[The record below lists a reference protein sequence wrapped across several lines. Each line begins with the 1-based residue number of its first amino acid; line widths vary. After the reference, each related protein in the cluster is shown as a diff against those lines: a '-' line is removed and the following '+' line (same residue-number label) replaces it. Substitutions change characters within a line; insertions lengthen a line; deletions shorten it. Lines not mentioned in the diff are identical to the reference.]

1 MEHTYHLH
9 KVHANGND
17 LIVHVAET
25 ADVIPS
31 LDAIRYW
38 CDRAIG
44 IGANA
49 FVSLFPADEPTRSA
63 EQVSWAIRG
72 YTSAGIERPIDGDEL
87 RAAARILIDAGHVTL
102 APAET
107 LPLAASHGIHDVQ
120 PSGTGGFHLDLG
132 RWRLIRNEPTVAAA
146 GLDVARPGL
155 EVEIAGH
162 RYVVLAL
169 AHAGELDALDL
180 RHTPLIDPEP
190 VAAPTITFVIPEDP
204 LVRDSVGRLRYRVW
218 VQGIGEQPS
227 GGAAAAATAL
237 AVRHWASGDGAS
249 GAPNNWRITGA
260 GGVIQVRMFPT
271 EEGEHIGIA
280 GQAQRVFDTTVPGI

>member
-1 MEHTYHLH
+1 MDRTYRLH

-17 LIVHVAET
+17 LIIHVANLID
-25 ADVIPS
+25 DVPDT
-31 LDAIRYW
+31 DAIRSW
-38 CDRAIG
+38 CDRATG
-44 IGANA
+44 IGANG
-49 FVSLFPADEPTRSA
+49 FVSLFPASEPIRSVERVA
-63 EQVSWAIRG
+63 WAIRG
-72 YTSAGIERPIDGDEL
+72 YAPSGAERPVDGDEL
-87 RAAARILIDAGHVTL
+87 RAAARILIDEEHVVL

-107 LPLAASHGIHDVQ
+107 LPLVVGNSIHDVQ

-146 GLDVARPGL
+146 GLDVARPGV

-180 RHTPLIDPEP
+180 RRAPLIDPEP
-190 VAAPTITFVIPEDP
+190 VAPPTISFVIPEDP

-218 VQGIGEQPS
+218 ADGIGELPAV
-227 GGAAAAATAL
+227 GAAAAATAL
-237 AVRHWASGDGAS
+237 AVRHWASGDGAAV
-249 GAPNNWRITGA
+249 APNNWRVCGTGGA
-260 GGVIQVRMFPT
+260 IQVRMFPT

-280 GQAQRVFDTTVPGI
+280 GNAVRVFDTSVESS